1 MKITNQSNNKRKIII
16 TAAIV
21 ICLAA
26 LAFGVYWYLQHHN
39 NNQQTGVNKVNLN
52 PPTKE
57 EQQAGTSAKQQA
69 VDRDQAIK
77 NSESSSASTPSSD
90 SSLSVD
96 ITASNKT
103 SSLMQI
109 RVQINSIVNSG
120 TCDITL
126 TNGTSSVHHSVAVS
140 PLASTST
147 CKGFDIPLSEL
158 SSGKWNYTITV
169 KDASS
174 NQTGTASG
182 TFSI

>member
-26 LAFGVYWYLQHHN
+26 LAFGIYWYLQHHN
-39 NNQQTGVNKVNLN
+39 NNQQADVNKVNLN

-69 VDRDQAIK
+69 VDRDQATK
-77 NSESSSASTPSSD
+77 NSGSSSTSTPSD

-126 TNGTSSVHHSVAVS
+126 TNGTSSVHHSAAVS

-158 SSGKWNYTITV
+158 SSGKWNYTVTV
-169 KDASS
+169 KDTSS
-174 NQTGTASG
+174 NQTGTTSG